1 MNVSFRSHAKND
13 ITIIIIIEGVNI
25 SLQVGQH
32 RAWVPQITLG
42 AKLWLRLSN
51 KFLTWEPTELSAKRT
66 DSQLAQLTASE
77 RARGKHSK
85 MATCHEKSR
94 LLLSFFPFFSRAHTR
109 KSQWVVTVTKYR
121 SLRRGST
128 QHGRCRGS
136 DSMYTYYNATYSVLM
151 LTKQDYSLAS

>member
-66 DSQLAQLTASE
+66 DSQLAQLTTSE
-77 RARGKHSK
+77 RGGSIAKWRHV
-85 MATCHEKSR
+85 
-94 LLLSFFPFFSRAHTR
+94 TR
-109 KSQWVVTVTKYR
+109 KAAYCCPSFLFFQEPTRESHSGWLLWQSTAR
-121 SLRRGST
+121 SGAARLHATRLPLPRRLYVYIL
-128 QHGRCRGS
+128 QC
-136 DSMYTYYNATYSVLM
+136 YI
-151 LTKQDYSLAS
+151 